1 MARAITSPDQLFRTA
16 RTAWGLLSKLS
27 PLPRY
32 AIMVAVF
39 VVGLGVLI
47 VVRPPAVF
55 GPQPTP
61 ETAAAT
67 GLNADGSGT
76 FFFAFWNVE
85 NLFDDKD
92 DKRRAVDEE
101 FDNPF
106 AENDKM
112 RQEKLD
118 HLANVFLAMNGGQG
132 PDVIACCEVES
143 VRAADLLKA
152 TLNKHL
158 DDAKADPKLK
168 YTQVVMK
175 NLDAGRHIAPCV
187 ISRLPIIPQLTK
199 LHGRQLRILECH
211 VNVNG
216 YDLCIMASH
225 WTSQLKQRDGSD
237 GDSGREKYAV
247 AIYETF
253 RDINKKSID
262 SDFLVCGDFNDTP
275 DADPVVKVLGAIG
288 DKSKVKPMEK
298 EPFLLNLLAGKDP
311 AKFGTIFYSGKPL
324 IYDQICVSPGM
335 LDSKGWSVDPDSVA
349 TITAGLMRTGATR
362 REPFRFG
369 NPDRDMKSSERG
381 FADHFPVVVKLK
393 VEAKAPPK

>member
-1 MARAITSPDQLFRTA
+1 MARSLASPDQLFRTA
-16 RTAWGLLSKLS
+16 RTVWGLLGKLS
-27 PLPRY
+27 PVPRY

-55 GPQPTP
+55 GPEPTP

-106 AENDKM
+106 ADNDKM

-175 NLDAGRHIAPCV
+175 NLDAGRHIAPC
-187 ISRLPIIPQLTK
+187 IITRLNVSHGFTR
-199 LHGRQLRILECH
+199 LHGGNLRILEGRLF
-211 VNVNG
+211 VNG
-216 YDLCIMASH
+216 HELIVIASH
-225 WTSQLKQRDGSD
+225 WTSQLKQRDGSG
-237 GDSGREKYAV
+237 GDSGREKYAET
-247 AIYETF
+247 IYSLVE
-253 RDINKKSID
+253 RSVEKNPKA
-262 SDFLVCGDFNDTP
+262 DFLICGDFNDTP
-275 DADPVVKVLGAIG
+275 DSDPVVKGLHTTG
-288 DKSKVKPMEK
+288 DRTKVKPTDRQ
-298 EPFLLNLLAGKDP
+298 PQILDLLAGKNP
-311 AKFGTIFYSGKPL
+311 ANFGTIWYGGKPL
-324 IYDQICVSPGM
+324 IYDHICVSPGM
-335 LDSKGWSVDPDSVA
+335 LDGEGWAVDPDSVQ
-349 TITAGLMRTGATR
+349 TYTKGLMRGTR
-362 REPFRFG
+362 REPWRFG
-369 NPDRDMKSSERG
+369 NPNSAPVGGRG
-381 FADHFPVVVKLK
+381 YSDHFPVTVTLKLAPKK
-393 VEAKAPPK
+393 VADK